1 MKRIVLL
8 MVFAALAFTSCVKD
22 TVKEVNS
29 GQAIDFRVAAETRA
43 TEVTTD
49 NLTAFAVTAISA
61 TDAGAESTNYFE
73 NEIFTKNSDNYF
85 VSSPSY
91 YWPNSGKLNFYA
103 WAPCGED
110 GFELELSSASK
121 TVNLSLG
128 EDISTHYDF
137 LVAKAEGN
145 KMDNE
150 TEGVQ
155 LTFEHMFSQ
164 IQVKAKN
171 THTGYKYS
179 IIGVRLSQID
189 TDANFNFA
197 ATDPKDAWTLNKQ
210 YGVCITRYEDAPI
223 TVGST
228 PTSIMTN
235 ETVGGSAMVIPQD
248 LSEIEASIE
257 ILANV
262 VSLSYDADGE
272 ALEGYQVF
280 PGSGVADFTTDEGV
294 NYAWMSIPITTEWEA
309 GYNYIYTLDLTSG
322 ALIGEPIKFTMDVT
336 LWSEQDIIND
346 KEVDL
351 TGTWNMTKVEVVPN
365 EGETRT
371 FEGHEEIM
379 QSGRVSDYHL
389 TIKVADNY
397 RYYVYPGE
405 EGQRYFEYMIEDFK
419 LRVEIAEDSYSDYV
433 IETLT
438 EESVIYKIVYDDLF
452 VRFYYEKIEDIPL
465 RPEE

>member
-8 MVFAALAFTSCVKD
+8 MGFAVLAFTSCVKD
-22 TVKEVNS
+22 TVKEVNN
-29 GQAIDFRVAAETRA
+29 GQAIDFRIAAETRA

-61 TDAGAESTNYFE
+61 TDAGVESTNYFE
-73 NEIFTKNSDNYF
+73 NQIFAKNSEDYF
-85 VSSPSY
+85 MSSPAY
-91 YWPNSGKLNFYA
+91 YWPNAGELHFYA
-103 WAPCGED
+103 WAPCGEE
-110 GFELELSSASK
+110 GIELELSSTSK
-121 TVNLSLG
+121 TVNLVMG
-128 EDISTHYDF
+128 EEIADHYDF

-145 KMDNE
+145 KEDNE
-150 TEGVQ
+150 SSGVH

-171 THTGYKYS
+171 THPGYRYS
-179 IIGVRLSQID
+179 IIGVKLTGID
-189 TDANFNFA
+189 TDAVFDFG
-197 ATDPKDAWTLNKQ
+197 ATDPEDAWELNRQ
-210 YGVCITRYEDAPI
+210 YGVCITRYEDTPI

-248 LSEIEASIE
+248 LSGIEASIE

-262 VSLSYDADGE
+262 VSLSYDAEGE

-280 PGSGVADFTTDEGV
+280 PGSGVADFTTEEGV
-294 NYAWMSIPITTEWEA
+294 NYAWMSIPVTTKWEP
-309 GYNYIYTLDLTSG
+309 GYRYVYTLDLTSG
-322 ALIGEPIKFTMDVT
+322 VLIGEPIKFTMDVIP
-336 LWSEQDIIND
+336 WSEQDIIND

-365 EGETRT
+365 NGETT
-371 FEGHEEIM
+371 TYEGHEEIRS
-379 QSGRVSDYHL
+379 SGRVSDYHL
-389 TIKVADNY
+389 TIKVADNN
-397 RYYVYPGE
+397 RYYIYPGQE
-405 EGQRYFEYMIEDFK
+405 RQRYFQYMIEDFM
-419 LRVEIAEDSYSDYV
+419 LRVEVSENYYSDYV

-438 EESVIYKIVYDDLF
+438 EESVIYKIVYDDQF

>member
-1 MKRIVLL
+1 MKRIVPLVGFAVL
-8 MVFAALAFTSCVKD
+8 VFISCVKD

-29 GQAIDFRVAAETRA
+29 GLAIDFRIATETRA

-61 TDAGAESTNYFE
+61 TDAGVESTNYFE
-73 NEIFTKNSDNYF
+73 NQIFTKNSEDYF
-85 VSSPSY
+85 VSSPAY
-91 YWPNSGKLNFYA
+91 YWPNAGELHFYA

-110 GFELELSSASK
+110 GLELELSSTSK
-121 TVNLSLG
+121 TVNLAMG
-128 EDISTHYDF
+128 EEISTHYDF
-137 LVAKAEGN
+137 VVAVAEGN
-145 KMDNE
+145 KEDNE
-150 TEGVQ
+150 SSGVQ

-171 THTGYKYS
+171 THPGYRYS
-179 IIGVRLSQID
+179 IIGVRLKGID
-189 TDANFNFA
+189 TDAVFDFA
-197 ATDPKDAWTLNKQ
+197 ATDPEDEWELNGQ
-210 YGVCITRYEDAPI
+210 YGVCITRYEDTPI
-223 TVGST
+223 TVGT
-228 PTSIMTN
+228 APTSIMTN

-262 VSLSYDADGE
+262 VSLSYDAEGE
-272 ALEGYQVF
+272 PLEGYQVF

-294 NYAWMSIPITTEWEA
+294 DYAWMPIPVTTKWES
-309 GYNYIYTLDLTSG
+309 GYKYVYTLDLTSG

-336 LWSEQDIIND
+336 PWSELDIIND

-351 TGTWNMTKVEVVPN
+351 TGTWSMTKVEVVKN
-365 EGETRT
+365 DGETT
-371 FEGHEEIM
+371 TYEGHEEIG

-389 TIKVADNY
+389 VIKVADNY
-397 RYYVYPGE
+397 RYYIYPGE
-405 EGQRYFEYMIEDFK
+405 EDQRYFEYLIEDFM
-419 LRVEIAEDSYSDYV
+419 LRVEVSDNKYSDYV

-438 EESVIYKIVYDDLF
+438 EESVIYKIVYDDQF

>member
-1 MKRIVLL
+1 MG
-8 MVFAALAFTSCVKD
+8 FAALAFISCVKD
-22 TVKEVNS
+22 TVKEVNN
-29 GQAIDFRVAAETRA
+29 GHAIDFRVAAQTRA

-61 TDAGAESTNYFE
+61 TDAGVESTNYFE
-73 NEIFTKNSDNYF
+73 NQIFAKNSEDYF

-110 GFELELSSASK
+110 GFELELSSTSK
-121 TVNLSLG
+121 TVTLAVG
-128 EDISTHYDF
+128 EEISTHYDF

-150 TEGVQ
+150 IEGVQ

-171 THTGYKYS
+171 THPGYRYS
-179 IIGVRLSQID
+179 IIGVRLNGID
-189 TDANFNFA
+189 TEADFDFA
-197 ATDPKDAWTLNKQ
+197 ATDPEDAWTLNEQ
-210 YGVCITRYEDAPI
+210 YGVCITIYEDAPI

-228 PTSIMTN
+228 PTSILTN
-235 ETVGGSAMVIPQD
+235 ETVGGTAMVIPQD
-248 LSEIEASIE
+248 LSKIEASIE

-262 VSLSYDADGE
+262 VSLTYNEEGE

-280 PGSGVADFTTDEGV
+280 PGSGVADFITDEGV

-351 TGTWNMTKVEVVPN
+351 TGTWEMTQVDVVQN
-365 EGETRT
+365 DGTISYIGRD
-371 FEGHEEIM
+371 EI
-379 QSGRVSDYHL
+379 GKFGGVSDYHL
-389 TIKVADNY
+389 KIKVTADNK
-397 RYYVYPGE
+397 YYIYPGE
-405 EGQRYFEYMIEDFK
+405 VGNQKSFEYIIEDFK
-419 LRVEIAEDSYSDYV
+419 LRVELSKDFYKDYIIED
-433 IETLT
+433 LT
-438 EESVIYKIVYDDLF
+438 ERSVIYRLEEPNQIV
-452 VRFYYEKIEDIPL
+452 RYYYTKVADVEL
-465 RPEE
+465 LPEQ